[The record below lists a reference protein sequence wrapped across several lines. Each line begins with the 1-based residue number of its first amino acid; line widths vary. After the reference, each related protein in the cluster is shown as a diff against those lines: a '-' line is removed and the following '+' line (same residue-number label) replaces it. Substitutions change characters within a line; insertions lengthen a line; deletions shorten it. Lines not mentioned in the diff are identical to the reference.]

1 MAGQKILAD
10 NRKARHDYF
19 LEESFEAGVQLTGT
33 EVKSLRLG
41 RAQIKDSFVRIENGE
56 AIVYNMHISAYEQGN
71 RFNHDPLRPRK
82 LLLHKKELDRL
93 YGKTREKGYTIVPV
107 KIYLKG
113 GWIKIE
119 ISLAKGKKS
128 FDKRETIAK
137 RDADRKI
144 AQALRERNK

>member
-119 ISLAKGKKS
+119 IALAKGKKS